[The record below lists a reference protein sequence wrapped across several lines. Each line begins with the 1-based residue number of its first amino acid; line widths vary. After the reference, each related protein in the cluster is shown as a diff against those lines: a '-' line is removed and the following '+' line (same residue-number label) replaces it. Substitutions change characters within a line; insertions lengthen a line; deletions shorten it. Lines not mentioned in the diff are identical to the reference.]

1 MTRTEFKHIAN
12 TEDFDYAMSKL
23 SEETNTIL
31 SEEYLIEYIKH
42 LLDKVNYPLAA
53 HVLNGIVESKG
64 EGRWYNYDISC
75 GILEKPEC
83 INTVEEALT
92 YDYFD

>member
-12 TEDFDYAMSKL
+12 TEGFDEAISKL

-42 LLDKVNYPLAA
+42 LLDKVNYVLTA
-53 HVLNGIVESKG
+53 HVLNGIVNSEGES
-64 EGRWYNYDISC
+64 RWYNYDISC
-75 GILEKPEC
+75 GILEKPVC

-92 YDYFD
+92 FDYFD